1 MSYVAMGITAGAAG
15 FQIIKGAQ
23 EKKKAREEKAR
34 LEASMPKYAGSG
46 ALDQYYQQ
54 SLQAANTAP
63 TQSALYK
70 QQQQQINRQ
79 MGMGLS
85 GAGGQGAVARLVQG
99 ANDASMR
106 NIVASE
112 NLKEQR
118 MGRLG
123 SIVGQ
128 KASEDRLKFQINQ
141 QQPWET
147 KYSDVIAQGVAGAQ
161 TQQMG
166 FQNLSGALNNFG
178 AIQGSKDYL
187 KQYAKMKKNGDF
199 G

>member
-1 MSYVAMGITAGAAG
+1 
-15 FQIIKGAQ
+15 
-23 EKKKAREEKAR
+23 
-34 LEASMPKYAGSG
+34 MPKYAGSG

-85 GAGGQGAVARLVQG
+85 GAGGQGDVARLVQG

-187 KQYAKMKKNGDF
+187 KQYAKYKGLNNTGRGNMNTSETDATGHF
-199 G
+199 LI